1 VLDLSSQIP
10 GHVWLNALLVDVRED
25 GTGDTAPRV
34 VIDSWTWRSWMRK
47 TSFQQCWHLPLRETV
62 VALKLYLLRMMK
74 RVR

>member
-1 VLDLSSQIP
+1 
-10 GHVWLNALLVDVRED
+10 
-25 GTGDTAPRV
+25 
-34 VIDSWTWRSWMRK
+34 MRK